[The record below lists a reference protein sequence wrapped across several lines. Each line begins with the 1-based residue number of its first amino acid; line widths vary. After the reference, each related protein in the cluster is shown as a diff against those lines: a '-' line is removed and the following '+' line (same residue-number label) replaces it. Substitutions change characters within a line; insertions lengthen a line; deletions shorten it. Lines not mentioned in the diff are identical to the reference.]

1 MNASVANE
9 RLVELSR
16 LRFREH
22 SVTKR
27 CELALDK
34 IELFPNGALIRLVS
48 ELAAERDSLGRDI
61 AALSTGRR

>member
-1 MNASVANE
+1 MNTSVANE

-48 ELAAERDSLGRDI
+48 ELAAERYSLGRDI

>member
-9 RLVELSR
+9 RLVEISR

-34 IELFPNGALIRLVS
+34 LDMFPNGALIRLVA
-48 ELAAERDSLGRDI
+48 ELAAERDSLSRDI
-61 AALSTGRR
+61 AALSADRR

>member
-1 MNASVANE
+1 MNVSVASE

-22 SVTKR
+22 RVTKR

-34 IELFPNGALIRLVS
+34 LDMFPNGALIRLVA

-61 AALSTGRR
+61 AALSADRR

>member
-22 SVTKR
+22 TVMKR

-48 ELAAERDSLGRDI
+48 ELAAERHSLGRDI
-61 AALSTGRR
+61 AALSADRR